1 MEVSANDIECIICTA
16 ATENSLLETVEIV
29 RSEGYVPIVECKY
42 SIDPEVCSWTA
53 GTSAKGV
60 IWYMKD
66 ANGNECNYDF
76 KHVKFRRWAVTDVTP
91 NDTSDTGSG
100 NPGAY
105 AYCVTNSCYNWSDN
119 RDRIGSGE
127 PEDATIVKNV
137 FAGTWARC
145 TADLSSSTHFEIPST
160 FHSDYAL
167 YCHKPYKKDSPH
179 IDQKPQVLHLYKRYS
194 RSQQKYLISSHR
206 RRHQNC
212 RQNPQTHPPLHLL
225 GSISTELSQMPF
237 TCSLPLSTYS

>member
-145 TADLSSSTHFEIPST
+145 TADLSSMQKFMLIRV
-160 FHSDYAL
+160 
-167 YCHKPYKKDSPH
+167 PH
-179 IDQKPQVLHLYKRYS
+179 LK
-194 RSQQKYLISSHR
+194 
-206 RRHQNC
+206 
-212 RQNPQTHPPLHLL
+212 
-225 GSISTELSQMPF
+225 E
-237 TCSLPLSTYS
+237 